1 MSHPRTHVALA
12 VLAVAAAG
20 LGAVGTSAAAVPGHA
35 TRRRVAVVANGP
47 FTLASVDRRCFY
59 APGGTTRGWPWAQR
73 DHTAPIR
80 GSFNEVRTLA
90 GSHFGVDVAAPANGA
105 DVYAI
110 AGGRLLDRTK
120 HTLEIGDSA
129 DHHWIYWHLQSTAR
143 WHRGMAVRSRELLG
157 QILRGYYHV
166 HISEWVRGCGYV
178 DPRRPTGNFWNPT
191 TTQRPSVGPLG
202 AFAAGPSAWAEPPSV
217 NTEPPP
223 DAATPEALDDLH
235 GVVDLRAVAMVPGPP
250 TPINVVGGTTHIPDL
265 AVSAIRAW
273 LTTPNRPTS
282 HIEMRTIMDG
292 ARLVSGP
299 GIWRRWAWGTW
310 RANACFY
317 GFGACS
323 QTMVWHVGGPSG
335 LDTHTYPDGRYLY
348 CVSALTI
355 DDRAATRCSE
365 VAIRN

>member
-1 MSHPRTHVALA
+1 MRRWLLLAIPLIALA
-12 VLAVAAAG
+12 ALASPGGRA
-20 LGAVGTSAAAVPGHA
+20 SAAP
-35 TRRRVAVVANGP
+35 TRSARRVATIPNGP
-47 FTLASVDRRCFY
+47 FTLASVDRACFY
-59 APGGTTRGWPWAQR
+59 ATPGPARGWPWADR
-73 DHTAPIR
+73 NRTAPIR

-110 AGGRLLDRTK
+110 AGGTVLDRTK
-120 HTLEIGDSA
+120 HTMEIGDSPG
-129 DHHWIYWHLQSTAR
+129 HHWIYWHLQSTTG
-143 WHRGMAVRSRELLG
+143 WHKGMIVHHRELLG

-166 HISEWVRGCGYV
+166 HISEWVSGCGYV
-178 DPRRPTGNFWNPT
+178 DPRRPTGNFWNPN
-191 TTQRPSVGPLG
+191 TTQRPFVGPLAG
-202 AFAAGPSAWAEPPSV
+202 FAADPAAWAEPPSV
-217 NTEPPP
+217 FVAPPLDP
-223 DAATPEALDDLH
+223 AQPESLADLH

-250 TPINVVGGTTHIPDL
+250 TPINVVGGTAHIPDL

-273 LTTPNRPTS
+273 LTTPNLPTS

-299 GIWRRWAWGTW
+299 GIWHRWAWGTW

-323 QTMVWHVGGPSG
+323 QTMVWHVAGPHG
-335 LDTHTYPDGRYLY
+335 LDTRAYPNGRYLY

-355 DDRAATRCSE
+355 DNRAATHCSE
-365 VAIRN
+365 VSIKN